1 MTQPV
6 TTRTSLGFSDGVA
19 VRRTHLL
26 LECFGTTATLSHS
39 NPSKS
44 RAIVVQQFLEEV
56 YEQIP
61 DLLAVDV
68 CIASPVL
75 LVWTLGMWDS
85 VCRIG
90 KSDEVR
96 WYSL

>member
-1 MTQPV
+1 M
-6 TTRTSLGFSDGVA
+6 
-19 VRRTHLL
+19 
-26 LECFGTTATLSHS
+26 
-39 NPSKS
+39 
-44 RAIVVQQFLEEV
+44 QQFLEEV